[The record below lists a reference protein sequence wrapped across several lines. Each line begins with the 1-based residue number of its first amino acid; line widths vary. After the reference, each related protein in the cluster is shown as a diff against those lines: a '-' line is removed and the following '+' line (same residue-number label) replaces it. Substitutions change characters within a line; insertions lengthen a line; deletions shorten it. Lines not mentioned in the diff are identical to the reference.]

1 MSDFN
6 YIAYQKEFETFKED
20 LHQQH
25 VVFND
30 KTIGL

>member
-25 VVFND
+25 VNVEVI
-30 KTIGL
+30 KHG